1 MILSRNN
8 ENYLKLIL
16 VIRYYRALHIK
27 VSTEGNYEIIYV
39 HTSLLEPSRA
49 FMFERKFQQRMT
61 NPLITKNVLIKT
73 CIVTMHVCIGMSLVI
88 RDTFHSIYI
97 PKTDK
102 SPAGVPSPLF
112 PNSYVKLSAVL
123 VLLQS

>member
-1 MILSRNN
+1 MKLFTFILHRF
-8 ENYLKLIL
+8 
-16 VIRYYRALHIK
+16 
-27 VSTEGNYEIIYV
+27 
-39 HTSLLEPSRA
+39 LLEPTCA
-49 FMFERKFQQRMT
+49 FMFERKFQQRIT
-61 NPLITKNVLIKT
+61 NPLITINILIKT

-102 SPAGVPSPLF
+102 STAGVPLPWF